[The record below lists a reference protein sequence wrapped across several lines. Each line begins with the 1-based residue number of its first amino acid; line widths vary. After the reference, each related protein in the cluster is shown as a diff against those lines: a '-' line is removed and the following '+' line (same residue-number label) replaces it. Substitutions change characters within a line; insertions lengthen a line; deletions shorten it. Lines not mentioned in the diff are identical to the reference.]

1 MPVDPDTVVQFAG
14 VRKAYRLGETWVQAL
29 RGVDLSISRGS
40 FVAVAGPSGSG
51 KTTLLNLVGCLDVP
65 TEGEVYV
72 HGQAVS
78 RLSDDAATRLR
89 RDAIGFIFQTFN
101 LVPVFDVY
109 ENVEFPLILKGW
121 TGKARDRKVR
131 DTVEAVGLTSHQAHR
146 PDQLSGGQRQRVAI
160 ARALVTDPL
169 LVLADEPTAN
179 LDSETGDGIVRLMRD
194 INRERNVTFVFATHD
209 ARVVELATRIV
220 RLRDGVV
227 ESGGGVGALAGR
239 EVAGL
244 AATP

>member
-1 MPVDPDTVVQFAG
+1 MTDDPDAVVRFAG
-14 VRKAYRLGETWVQAL
+14 VRKSYRLGETWVRAL
-29 RGVDLSISRGS
+29 NGVDLSIARGG

-72 HGQAVS
+72 HGQATS
-78 RLSDDAATRLR
+78 RLGDAAATRLR
-89 RDAIGFIFQTFN
+89 RDALGFIFQSFN

-121 TGKARDRKVR
+121 ARKARDRRVR
-131 DTVEAVGLTSHQAHR
+131 EAVEAVGLASHLAHR

-179 LDSETGDGIVRLMRD
+179 LDSETGGGIVRLMRD
-194 INRERNVTFVFATHD
+194 INRERRVTFIFATHD
-209 ARVVELATRIV
+209 ARVVELATRII
-220 RLRDGVV
+220 RLRDGSV
-227 ESGGGVGALAGR
+227 EADSDVSR
-239 EVAGL
+239 
-244 AATP
+244 